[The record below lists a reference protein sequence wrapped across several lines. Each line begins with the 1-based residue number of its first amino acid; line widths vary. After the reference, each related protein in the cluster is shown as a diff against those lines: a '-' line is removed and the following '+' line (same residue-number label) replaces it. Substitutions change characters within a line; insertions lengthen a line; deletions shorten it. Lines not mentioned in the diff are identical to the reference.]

1 MSDCGPACIRML
13 SAYYGKKHS
22 LRSIK
27 DSISV
32 SRIGVTVGDVRR
44 ACERLGLEAVV
55 VQATAGQ
62 LSKISSPAIL
72 HWRGNHFVVLY
83 KVKDRKGEKIYHI
96 ADPAYGRIIFKESDF
111 ARHWCGDAGKGI
123 AILTTPT
130 DAFFEKSVKK
140 EDNSAVLK
148 QLLHKI
154 SRKKKLLICAVAFML
169 IAMGCNWL
177 SPLIFQRII
186 DHGVLSQNISIVWK
200 LFIAQLAIFMGYV
213 VSNGVNLSL
222 IHI

>member
-13 SAYYGKKHS
+13 SAYHGKKHS

-32 SRIGVTVGDVRR
+32 SRIGVTVGDVKR

-130 DAFFEKSVKK
+130 DAFF
-140 EDNSAVLK
+140 
-148 QLLHKI
+148 
-154 SRKKKLLICAVAFML
+154 
-169 IAMGCNWL
+169 
-177 SPLIFQRII
+177 
-186 DHGVLSQNISIVWK
+186 
-200 LFIAQLAIFMGYV
+200 
-213 VSNGVNLSL
+213 
-222 IHI
+222 